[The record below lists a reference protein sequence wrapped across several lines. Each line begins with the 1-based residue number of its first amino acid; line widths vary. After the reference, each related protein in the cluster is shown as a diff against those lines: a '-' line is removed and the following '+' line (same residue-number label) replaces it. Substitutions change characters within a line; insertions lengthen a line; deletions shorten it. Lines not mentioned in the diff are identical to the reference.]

1 MIVKTK
7 KQDNNLVFLNAI
19 SFYFI
24 LFFLLEFFVQLNRSR
39 ERTERPDET
48 DWTTLYSFW
57 PVCERRW
64 MRAYVQRIDE
74 QAFVMGKTAKLKTSK
89 TEYRVEQF

>member
-48 DWTTLYSFW
+48 D
-57 PVCERRW
+57 
-64 MRAYVQRIDE
+64 
-74 QAFVMGKTAKLKTSK
+74 
-89 TEYRVEQF
+89 